1 MVYGDSIIH
10 RKGPPM
16 KTALALYAFMFILL
30 FPIVYAV
37 WGL

>member
-10 RKGPPM
+10 RKDPPM
-16 KTALALYAFMFILL
+16 KTTLALYAFMFALL

-37 WGL
+37 WSL